1 MAITARTR
9 KILWSKAGGR
19 CSICH
24 ELLATD
30 ATDKDDP
37 SVFGEECHIVA
48 QSPGGP
54 RAADIPDIDGYG
66 NLILLCRK
74 HHKQIDDQRSHFTPE
89 RLKEIKRAH
98 EQREA
103 DRDNSGPVRLIAD
116 PTKPTPKVLKLC
128 LTGEDLWQSVNGAHS
143 FYPTWPPGLNHEQA
157 EAVDSLLDDLRDW
170 MDIAGELSFKEG
182 RQAIRTLGEHI
193 KELAS
198 LSLFVGT
205 RTRHLLLTG
214 GVSAEPSSWR
224 AFDIQ
229 IQTITEAQLADADG
243 TPFAQAN
250 GTPNYA

>member
-1 MAITARTR
+1 MAITTRTR
-9 KILWSKAGGR
+9 RILWIKAGGR

-24 ELLATD
+24 EQLATD
-30 ATDKDDP
+30 ATDEDDP
-37 SVFGEECHIVA
+37 SIFGEECHIVA
-48 QSPGGP
+48 RSPGGP
-54 RAADIPDIDGYG
+54 RAANVPDKDSYD

-74 HHKQIDDQRSHFTPE
+74 HHKQVDDQRSHFTAE

-98 EQREA
+98 EEREA
-103 DRDNSGPVRLIAD
+103 DRDNNGPVRVIND
-116 PTKPTPKVLKLC
+116 PTKPTPRVLKLC

-143 FYPTWPPGLNHEQA
+143 FYPSWPSGLNNDQA
-157 EAVDSLLDDLRDW
+157 KAVASLMDDLKDW
-170 MDIAGELSFKEG
+170 IDVASELSYREG
-182 RQAIRTLGEHI
+182 LQAATALGEHI

-229 IQTITEAQLADADG
+229 IQTITEAQLANVDG
-243 TPFAQAN
+243 TPFASSN
-250 GTPNYA
+250 GAPSR